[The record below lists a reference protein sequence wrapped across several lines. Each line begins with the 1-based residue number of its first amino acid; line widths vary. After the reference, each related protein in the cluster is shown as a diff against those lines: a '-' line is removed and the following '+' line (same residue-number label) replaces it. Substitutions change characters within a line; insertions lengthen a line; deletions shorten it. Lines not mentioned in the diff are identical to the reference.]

1 MRVDENLQDIYK
13 DIRFSTY
20 GVMREIAEVLGSDFC
35 CWKTD
40 CIFFY
45 DTEENRHLVT
55 AMIED
60 TTKFGIKIKWVNK
73 IEDVFDFR
81 RELKDIYTARVNFNT
96 NVGKVLLEVE
106 YVITTEPDMMDIISK
121 YICAWRVDTFGYR
134 AESFD
139 LTKNEKREIIS
150 YLLEE
155 DE

>member
-1 MRVDENLQDIYK
+1 M
-13 DIRFSTY
+13 
-20 GVMREIAEVLGSDFC
+20 
-35 CWKTD
+35 
-40 CIFFY
+40 
-45 DTEENRHLVT
+45 
-55 AMIED
+55 
-60 TTKFGIKIKWVNK
+60 NK